1 MRTSLI
7 FVSLVLAGAAHA
19 QQSPP
24 QQPVQQLQLETLTDP
39 AAPPATKAQYVDWEP
54 GAPAPRSVGGV
65 PPQAPVSAPSDV
77 RRVPSIDY
85 GRGVP
90 GDGRSSGDG
99 ARYITPPPPV
109 NLLSGT
115 DSTLTKREAANVATA
130 RRFID
135 GSSELADAGAPGTDG
150 AVVFRYGAAMPTIV
164 CAPLYVCSVALQPGE
179 VVNNVQVGDPVRWK
193 ITPALSGSGPLQVT
207 HVTVK
212 PVDIGL
218 TSNLIVATNRR
229 AYLMKLVSRKDDW
242 MPSIAFSYPEDE
254 AAQWA
259 ALAQQREAEH
269 VATVMPETGQHLAAL
284 DFGYRLRGDE
294 PVWRP
299 LRVYN
304 DGTKTYIQFPRATQ
318 ADELPALVAIGAD
331 KREQMV
337 NYRLAGDRFVVDQVL
352 KRAVLVSGVGRHQV
366 KVRIERTEEG

>member
-7 FVSLVLAGAAHA
+7 LFSLALAGAAHA
-19 QQSPP
+19 QQP
-24 QQPVQQLQLETLTDP
+24 QEPVQQLQLETLT
-39 AAPPATKAQYVDWEP
+39 APSAPTTKAQYHDWAP

-65 PPQAPVSAPSDV
+65 PSDSGPLSAPSDV
-77 RRVPSIDY
+77 RRVPPIDLA
-85 GRGVP
+85 GVP
-90 GDGRSSGDG
+90 TDGRSAAGG

-115 DSTLTKREAANVATA
+115 DSELTRRETANVATA

-135 GSSELADAGAPGTDG
+135 GNSALADVAAPGADG
-150 AVVFRYGAAMPTIV
+150 AVVFRFGATMPTIV
-164 CAPLYVCSVALQPGE
+164 CAPLYVCNLSLQPGE

-193 ITPALSGSGPLQVT
+193 VTPALSGSGAAQVT

-212 PVDIGL
+212 PLDIGL
-218 TSNLIVATNRR
+218 STNLIVATNRR
-229 AYLMKLVSRKDDW
+229 AYLIKLVSRKDDW
-242 MPSIAFSYPEDE
+242 MPSVAFSYPEDE

-259 ALAQQREAEH
+259 ALEQHREAER
-269 VATVMPETGQHLAAL
+269 VANVMPDTGQHLAEL

-299 LRVYN
+299 LRVYS
-304 DGTKTYIQFPRATQ
+304 DGSKTYIQFPRAMQ
-318 ADELPALVAIGAD
+318 SDELPALVSIGAD

-337 NYRLAGDRFVVDQVL
+337 NYRLTGDRFVVDKVL
-352 KRAVLVSGVGRHQV
+352 DRAVLVSGVGRHQV
-366 KVRIERTEEG
+366 KVRIERTREG